1 MQAKAGRYGG
11 TYAHKD
17 IAFEFAMWISPE
29 FKIYIVKEFQRL
41 KDAEANPLLG
51 TWNVTRVLS
60 KVNYTLHTDAV
71 RNFVIPKMDVEAEKA
86 YAYADEADMLNL
98 ALWACTAKQWREA
111 NPEHA
116 KKGLNIRDTASINE
130 LVVLANLESFNAEL
144 LKRDMDKAA
153 RFACLHEMAQ
163 QQLARLNA
171 LDAEK
176 GFRKLEAKNVETKR
190 KLK

>member
-51 TWNVTRVLS
+51 TWNVTRVLN
-60 KVNYTLHTDAV
+60 KVNHTLHTDAV
-71 RNFVIPKMDVEAEKA
+71 RNFVIPKIDVEHEKA

-98 ALWACTAKQWREA
+98 ALWACTAKQ
-111 NPEHA
+111 
-116 KKGLNIRDTASINE
+116 
-130 LVVLANLESFNAEL
+130 
-144 LKRDMDKAA
+144 
-153 RFACLHEMAQ
+153 
-163 QQLARLNA
+163 
-171 LDAEK
+171 
-176 GFRKLEAKNVETKR
+176 
-190 KLK
+190 